1 MPAGSGQV
9 TLAGHSLFD
18 LPRPEVERLRRRKV
32 SYVAQSAAAA
42 FNPFYR
48 LGDQVTELA
57 ALELGKS
64 RAERREMAVRLFRDL
79 QLPEPETFGDC
90 YPHQVSGGQLQR
102 AMIAMALLNEPEL
115 IIFDEPTTALDVTT
129 QLEVIRLI
137 RKIIKDRGCGAI
149 YISHDLAVVSQLADR
164 PMVLRH
170 GKIVETG
177 ATRDVIEAPQQDY
190 TRALVA
196 NKTTSS
202 GVPVAAA
209 TGPIVS
215 VRGLAAGYGRVSTV
229 QDIALDLS
237 AGHVILDITGFSRYE
252 VTGPRAEV
260 WLDRIFACRLPKPG
274 RARLAPMLRQDG
286 RLKGDLTVLNWG
298 AGRYWIMGS
307 YYLREWHMRWF
318 EDNMGEGI
326 SLRDISDIVTGFA
339 LAGPKSRAI
348 LQKLTHQDVSAL
360 PLLGCAEM
368 DVGLLRT
375 HVARMSITGELGY
388 EINCGALEHATLRK
402 LLLEAGAEFG
412 VTEFGFSAGN
422 ALRLEKSFGIWSHE
436 FTQGYTP
443 AETGL
448 DRFIDWEKSD
458 FLGEAAA
465 RAAKATPSP
474 GVLVTLAV
482 DATDA
487 DCSGYEP
494 IWSDGTLIGYV
505 TSGGYGHTLGQSLAL
520 AMVDRAF
527 AAEGTV
533 LATHIVGAERRAVV
547 IAASPYDAPGAAM
560 RG

>member
-1 MPAGSGQV
+1 MVEAVLKIDDLRIDAKANTIIESIRFEVRPGEIFGVIGESGAGKS
-9 TLAGHSLFD
+9 TLAMAAVGLLRGGCQRVVDRSRWRAIDLFD

-64 RAERREMAVRLFRDL
+64 RAERREMTVRLFRDL
-79 QLPEPETFGDC
+79 QLPEPETFGDR

-164 PMVLRH
+164 LMVLRH

-209 TGPIVS
+209 SGPTVS

-252 VTGPRAEV
+252 VTGPRAEA

-274 RARLAPMLRQDG
+274 RARLAPMLGQDG

-307 YYLREWHMRWF
+307 YYLRESHMRWF
-318 EDNMGEGI
+318 EDNMGEGVA
-326 SLRDISDIVTGFA
+326 LRDISDIVTGFA

-348 LQKLTHQDVSAL
+348 LQK
-360 PLLGCAEM
+360 
-368 DVGLLRT
+368 
-375 HVARMSITGELGY
+375 
-388 EINCGALEHATLRK
+388 N
-402 LLLEAGAEFG
+402 
-412 VTEFGFSAGN
+412 
-422 ALRLEKSFGIWSHE
+422 
-436 FTQGYTP
+436 
-443 AETGL
+443 
-448 DRFIDWEKSD
+448 
-458 FLGEAAA
+458 
-465 RAAKATPSP
+465 
-474 GVLVTLAV
+474 
-482 DATDA
+482 
-487 DCSGYEP
+487 
-494 IWSDGTLIGYV
+494 
-505 TSGGYGHTLGQSLAL
+505 
-520 AMVDRAF
+520 
-527 AAEGTV
+527 
-533 LATHIVGAERRAVV
+533 
-547 IAASPYDAPGAAM
+547 
-560 RG
+560 